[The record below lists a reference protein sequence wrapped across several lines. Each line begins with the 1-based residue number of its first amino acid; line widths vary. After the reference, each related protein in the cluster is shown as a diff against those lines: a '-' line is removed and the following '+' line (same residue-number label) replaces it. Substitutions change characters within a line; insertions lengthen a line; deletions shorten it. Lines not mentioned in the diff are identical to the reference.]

1 MGIFSRFKK
10 VAEEVG
16 DIPVSMWKAGFAGP
30 AFGGGETALENS
42 TFWACVTKLCRTF
55 GSLPL
60 HIFETDGN
68 RREILRTGAGA
79 RLLSDPCPYMT
90 PYQWRFIMAFNYE
103 LYGVAYAVLKRSSM
117 GDPIEAYPISPN
129 AIHPLWKDGK
139 LFYSIPA
146 TGEVFPASEVLVI
159 YNTPTGYSS
168 VLSPVEYAG
177 KDLSVASNAKTL
189 QDAYYKRGTT
199 IGGTVTVPRGTP
211 KEVKDAIKAMFAG
224 EFSGMSGAY
233 RVAVLEDIIKY
244 EPIRLTEDDS
254 KKMSEA
260 QSWTL
265 LEVCR
270 RFGVPPAFAGDLTKS
285 TYANQE
291 QQAIELVTYS
301 IQPRAKSWEDA
312 LDKVVCKDGQ
322 YIKFSLAGLMRGD
335 HSTRSA
341 FYHAGIL
348 DGWLTPNEARAYEDL
363 NPVPEGD
370 HLMFPLNYMSLAD
383 VVNGAGAP
391 GLPVIPSYGE
401 DVKHA
406 AAQPGSL
413 TEKRNEDLSFLSEA
427 QAVTRS
433 VRSQIETVIRK
444 QLKAE
449 IDEIKRLIATNQ
461 GQGVQKILDD
471 FKAFCEKTAGEY
483 GQQYVPI
490 YQGIIN
496 RLVPIV
502 QKQVKT
508 GSEISQESLDNYA
521 SKYAVSM
528 AGRHGNAR
536 SSDASRILAGRQEDE
551 LSTLAD
557 EMASGWL
564 DTIPKTESFDETN
577 RAGNAFNLFTFGM
590 LGVSYM
596 HVVASADAC
605 EFCRGLDGKV
615 VEVNGAVLDKGTAVD
630 DGAGNVRIINKTMKH
645 PPFHT
650 HCECGIAPGK

>member
-1 MGIFSRFKK
+1 MGIFSRIKK
-10 VAEEVG
+10 VVEETIN
-16 DIPVSMWKAGFAGP
+16 IPVSIWKAGYAGP
-30 AFGGGETALENS
+30 AYGGSESALENS
-42 TFWACVTKLCRTF
+42 AFWSCVTKLCRTF

-60 HIFETDGN
+60 HIYETNGN
-68 RREILRTGAGA
+68 RREIMRNGAGA

-103 LYGVAYAVLKRSSM
+103 LYGVAYSVLKRSSM
-117 GDPIEAYPISPN
+117 GDPIAAYPISPN
-129 AIHPLWKDGK
+129 AIHPIWKDGK

-146 TGEVFPASEVLVI
+146 TGEILPASDVLAI
-159 YNTPTGYSS
+159 YNTPTGYAS
-168 VLSPVEYAG
+168 VLSPVEYAS
-177 KDLSVASNAKTL
+177 KDLSVASNAKAL

-224 EFSGMSGAY
+224 EFSGMNGAY

-254 KKMSEA
+254 KKMSDA

-291 QQAIELVTYS
+291 QQGMELVTYS

-312 LDKVVCKDGQ
+312 LDKVICKDGQ

-335 HSTRSA
+335 HASRSA
-341 FYHAGIL
+341 FYQGAINT
-348 DGWLTPNEARAYEDL
+348 GWMTINEVRSLEDL
-363 NPVPEGD
+363 NPIPEGD
-370 HLMFPLNYMSLAD
+370 HLMFPMNYMTLAD
-383 VVNGAGAP
+383 VVKGAGVQ
-391 GLPVIPSYGE
+391 GIPSYGE
-401 DVKHA
+401 EKKIEP
-406 AAQPGSL
+406 AQLGSL
-413 TEKRNEDLSFLSEA
+413 TEKRNQDLSFLSEA

-433 VRSQIETVIRK
+433 SRSQIESVIRK

-461 GQGVQKILDD
+461 GQGVQNILDD
-471 FKAFCEKTAGEY
+471 FKAFCEKTADEY
-483 GQQYVPI
+483 GQLYIPI

-502 QKQVKT
+502 QNQVKT
-508 GSEISQESLDNYA
+508 GSEISQESMNNYA

-536 SSDASRILAGRQEDE
+536 ASEVSRAFDGHQEDE

-557 EMASGWL
+557 EMVSGWL
-564 DTIPKTESFDETN
+564 ETVPKTESFDETN
-577 RAGNAFNLFTFGM
+577 RAGNAFNLFAFGM

-630 DGAGNVRIINKTMKH
+630 DGAGNVRIINKTLKH